1 MAFNIMK
8 IIALTLIAL
17 STLATSGFAYLN
29 QDIGRDMVEFQNQQV
44 LQNQLDQ
51 IIEEQQRQRYEME
64 YEQNINEM
72 IWQQRQQY
80 RQPDGE

>member
-1 MAFNIMK
+1 MK
-8 IIALTLIAL
+8 IITLSLIAL

>member
-1 MAFNIMK
+1 MK
-8 IIALTLIAL
+8 RSILLTLSIC
-17 STLATSGFAYLN
+17 TLASPAFAYVRQDLN
-29 QDIGRDMVEFQNQQV
+29 DNFQEFIYEQNV
-44 LQNQLDQ
+44 QNQLDQ

-64 YEQNINEM
+64 YEQNLNEM

>member
-1 MAFNIMK
+1 MK